1 MDYSIQTGAPEKLD
15 GDCVVLG
22 YYEKHKLPA
31 VTHALDA
38 ALDGRLSRVLKQDA
52 AAGKPGEATLLHLDD
67 AHGKAGRIL
76 LLGLGKEGATSLA
89 DYRKTLGAAIQSL
102 KSCGAREA
110 ICALPDLEIAHH
122 DVAWKIRQ
130 AVMAIEEG
138 LYTFRQ
144 MKTEA
149 EESKTPKLR
158 RMAFYLSDKQ
168 AVATAETGLIQGRA
182 IASAIGATKDLA
194 NLPGNVCTPSYLA
207 EHAEKLA
214 KSHKKLK
221 VKILDEA
228 AMQDLGMGALL
239 SVSKGSRQPAR
250 LIVLE
255 YRGGKTKAK
264 PVVLVGK
271 GLTFDAGGISIKPAA
286 NMDEMKYDMCGGAS
300 VLGVLQAAAEM
311 KLPVNLVGLIPA
323 SENLPGGNANKPG
336 DIVKSMAGLS
346 IEILNTDAEG
356 RLLLCDALAY
366 AERFDPDVVID
377 IATLTG
383 ACVVALGRQPSGLMG
398 NDDALCETLLKA
410 GEEAGDR
417 AWRLPIWDE
426 YQEQLKSGFADLANI
441 GGPDGGAI
449 TAACFLSRFAKKYRW
464 AHLDIAGTAWKT
476 GKNKGATG
484 RPVPLLTQFL
494 LDRLR

>member
-1 MDYSIQTGAPEKLD
+1 MDYSIQTGSPEKLG

-22 YYEKHKLPA
+22 YYEKHKFPA

-38 ALDGRLSRVLKQDA
+38 AHGGRLSRVLKQDD
-52 AAGKPGEATLLHLDD
+52 AAGKPGDATLIHLDGE
-67 AHGKAGRIL
+67 HGKTGRIL
-76 LLGLGKEGATSLA
+76 LIGLGKEGAIRPA
-89 DYRKTLGAAIQSL
+89 DYRKALGATVQAL
-102 KSCGAREA
+102 KSCGAKEA
-110 ICALPDLEIAHH
+110 VCALPDLEIAGG
-122 DVAWKIRQ
+122 DNAWKIRQ
-130 AVMAIEEG
+130 AVMSIEEA

-144 MKTEA
+144 LKTDTEEA
-149 EESKTPKLR
+149 KPPKLR
-158 RMAFYLSDKQ
+158 RVAFYLSDRP
-168 AVATAETGLIQGRA
+168 AVEAAETGLIQGRA
-182 IASAIGATKDLA
+182 IAAAICTTKDLA
-194 NLPGNVCTPSYLA
+194 NLPGNVCTPTYLA

-221 VKILDEA
+221 AKILDEA
-228 AMQDLGMGALL
+228 DMEELGMGALL

-255 YRGGKTKAK
+255 YRGGAAKSK

-311 KLPVNLVGLIPA
+311 RLPVNLVGLIPA

-336 DIVKSMAGLS
+336 DIVKSMAGLT

-356 RLLLCDALAY
+356 RLILCDALAY
-366 AERFDPDVVID
+366 AERFDPEVVID

-398 NDDALCETLLKA
+398 NDDTLCEALLKA
-410 GEEAGDR
+410 GEESGDR

-449 TAACFLSRFAKKYRW
+449 TAACFLSRFTKKYRW
-464 AHLDIAGTAWKT
+464 AHLDIAGTAWRT
-476 GKNKGATG
+476 GKDKGATG
-484 RPVPLLTQFL
+484 RPVPLLSQFL
-494 LDRLR
+494 LDRL